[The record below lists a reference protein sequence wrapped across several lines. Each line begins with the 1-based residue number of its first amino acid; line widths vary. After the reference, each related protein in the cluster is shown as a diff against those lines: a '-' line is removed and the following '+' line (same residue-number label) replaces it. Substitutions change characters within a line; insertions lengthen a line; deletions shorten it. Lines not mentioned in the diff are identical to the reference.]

1 MTKRWNK
8 ETREQAVRLVLEH
21 SNEYPSKWAAIT
33 IVAERLGMSP
43 ESLRRRGLIRTSSTS
58 CSGVR
63 WPILRPDT

>member
-21 SNEYPSKWAAIT
+21 GHKYPSKWAAIT

-43 ESLRRRGLIRTSSTS
+43 ESLRRWIRQYQ
-58 CSGVR
+58 
-63 WPILRPDT
+63 L